1 MKLVISLK
9 NKKEGKMKKISEL
22 KSEIRKQNKQ
32 KYLEEIKKNLTGNK
46 KRDIL

>member
-1 MKLVISLK
+1 
-9 NKKEGKMKKISEL
+9 MKKISEL